1 MAIDITNL
9 DIQDEFGNAVTDF
22 SLLNVTDKVTLTYEI
37 EVSEYAIAS
46 NDVNMIMNYTNGV
59 ILGGGYW
66 LYDPQ
71 GQFTNFKIGDVIER
85 KDRITNAVLN
95 ATINV
100 IDKLDN
106 FRIKIDVDLDPGF
119 NDVATSGSIFNIK
132 TPITALKYFW
142 NFIENT
148 SSNDYFSKVDGSLQL
163 LSNNAVSTSVLTSGV
178 LVSGVTYRI
187 NDFNAGD
194 DFTNVGGT
202 NVTGTIFTATG
213 TTPTTWSNGSTL
225 AVVSDLEFQGL
236 KPYQIG
242 SGKVCGNG
250 VNSTIIY
257 GQKFIITHE
266 TYLTPFILANQV
278 TDLEN
283 GINPS
288 YFLNG
293 QALKNIFK
301 IEAMYLFND
310 PNRIFTY
317 ESSLDENL
325 DLIGNTG
332 GYNENFNTGITNYFI
347 DSVDYAN
354 NAIPTATLEL
364 TTAETDFSIVVKNT
378 IDTPFSNNNTK
389 YTIGFVK
396 VPFDV
401 TEYQGNARTLA
412 ENFCFDRLHSTV
424 GSAAINGETF
434 GTDYQVFKQ
443 VSATFT
449 NSGQI
454 VISGKV
460 LMDANVVSIIQ
471 ESDVYKYL
479 IFVSV
484 QDHTKTSLASNCDR
498 VTMLADINDFY
509 VDASDPTMVVQN
521 TTFIEH
527 PYTDIETQNTPS
539 ITPKVED
546 EIAAIHRFY
555 IDTNGREDDEI
566 VITSIEAKVVA
577 YDESAIEQFTLDSY
591 TLSMVNMTVI
601 NGAQYVNLDVPRVF
615 HIEEGIRKNVQ
626 VKRRTDLDATGFLYY
641 DVVFPFVIRYEY
653 WLALQGVNGDFF
665 DINEDFNGFNNQW
678 LRYANGTTIDWATYV
693 EFTINTTKNGEA
705 ISYTQKTF
713 FSIADYNQLGGDD
726 IKTYTSDF
734 ATELY
739 NAVSDRWYI
748 QSNDDTGLEATFGMV
763 SGFQLTGCF
772 VEFKIQTKEGN
783 GISEFRRYSSVNVQ
797 SSDTYMKS
805 LTGNDLVTLT
815 NPSTGVLRAR
825 CFIDKN
831 LIPVGVPIYSISASL
846 WYKDPP
852 LTEFKITEDGEVKIT
867 EDGQV
872 EVIE

>member
-1 MAIDITNL
+1 MPIDITSFQ
-9 DIQDEFGNAVTDF
+9 IQDEFGNAVTDF
-22 SLLNVTDKVTLTYEI
+22 SLYNVTDKFTATYEI
-37 EVSEYAIAS
+37 EVSEFAIS
-46 NDVNMIMNYTNGV
+46 DVDNAFILNYTPSMIGAN
-59 ILGGGYW
+59 W
-66 LYDPQ
+66 LYDPR
-71 GQFTNFKIGDVIER
+71 GQFTDFKIGDTIEW
-85 KDRITNAVLN
+85 KNPTTNAIEGN
-95 ATINV
+95 TTIT
-100 IDKLDN
+100 DKLDN
-106 FRIKIDVDLDPGF
+106 FHIQF
-119 NDVATSGSIFNIK
+119 ATSFGFPSNTIANNSIFNIK
-132 TPITALKYFW
+132 TPITALKYFY
-142 NFIENT
+142 NQIENN
-148 SSNDYFSKVDGSLQL
+148 SANNYNSKVDGSLQL
-163 LSNNAVSTSVLTSGV
+163 LSNNSITTNVLTSGV
-178 LVSGVTYRI
+178 LVTGVQYRI
-187 NDFNAGD
+187 NDFNVGD
-194 DFTNVGGT
+194 NFTNVGGT

-225 AVVSDLEFQGL
+225 AVVSNMNFQGA

-242 SGKVCGNG
+242 GAKICGNG
-250 VNSTIIY
+250 INTTSIY
-257 GQKFIITHE
+257 GQKFIVVHE
-266 TYLTPFILANQV
+266 NFCTPFYLFNQFA
-278 TDLEN
+278 DLSS

-301 IEAMYLFND
+301 FEAMYVFND

-347 DSVDYAN
+347 DSVDYTN
-354 NAIPTATLEL
+354 NAIPTAALEL
-364 TTAETDFSIVVKNT
+364 TTTETDFSIVVKNT

-401 TEYQGNARTLA
+401 TEYQGNARTMA

-424 GSAAINGETF
+424 GASAINGETF
-434 GTDYQVFKQ
+434 GTNYQVFKQ

-498 VTMLADINDFY
+498 VTLLADINDFY

-527 PYTDIETQNTPS
+527 PYTNIETQNTPT

-555 IDTNGREDDEI
+555 IDTNGREDDDI
-566 VITSIEAKVVA
+566 VITSIEAKVVC

-591 TLSMVNMTVI
+591 TLSMANMPVI

-626 VKRRTDLDATGFLYY
+626 IKRRTDLDATGFLYY

-665 DINEDFNGFNNQW
+665 DANEDFNGFNNQW
-678 LRYANGTTIDWATYV
+678 LRYANGTTPDWSTYV
-693 EFTINTTKNGEA
+693 EFTINTTKNGTP
-705 ISYTQKTF
+705 ISFVQKELFT
-713 FSIADYNQLGGDD
+713 IDNYNKLGGDD

-763 SGFQLTGCF
+763 SGFQLAGCF

-852 LTEFKITEDGEVKIT
+852 LTEFLTYEDSTPIYTEDS
-867 EDGQV
+867 
-872 EVIE
+872 EVIVIE